1 MKRIVIITEILLAF
15 LMGLIV
21 GAQCRKN
28 LLFLENNIKQIMNL
42 SFSNIKF
49 SERNEEKT
57 AMKFYE
63 DFLQGRNTAF
73 SETMGKIGIEDII
86 IPKGE
91 PEKHYYSKYALL
103 DLDKDGLKELH
114 VKSARYY
121 YILKYKDNN
130 LIIWTQ
136 LSPYSE
142 PLNNGA
148 FLEHRVFSAPS
159 YKVYSYSMLDGN
171 GSEIFELNF
180 GTYDINYNGV
190 QDHEDEY
197 YFEGEKI
204 EKDMWDRLTDK
215 YLSVGSDK
223 IEWVI
228 LFEETT

>member
-91 PEKHYYSKYALL
+91 PAKHYYSKYALL

-121 YILKYKDNN
+121 YILKYNIS
-130 LIIWTQ
+130 LI
-136 LSPYSE
+136 
-142 PLNNGA
+142 
-148 FLEHRVFSAPS
+148 
-159 YKVYSYSMLDGN
+159 
-171 GSEIFELNF
+171 
-180 GTYDINYNGV
+180 
-190 QDHEDEY
+190 
-197 YFEGEKI
+197 
-204 EKDMWDRLTDK
+204 
-215 YLSVGSDK
+215 
-223 IEWVI
+223 
-228 LFEETT
+228 